1 MTWIQTIPTFAAA
14 LVVMFGPG
22 LAVLAAAGVRRLNL
36 AALAAPVSASI
47 SGCTAVV
54 APVVGLP
61 FNPLVYFA
69 VSAVLAAAALAA
81 RLVWRRRTPDWAG
94 KGVLAANGP
103 MTHLDLGRWIVW
115 AGVPLSVAF
124 AAFIIGRRYILGFG
138 GPENFSQTFDNIYH
152 LNAVR
157 YIQDHANGSSLTL
170 GNLTDS
176 SHSFYPAAMHDS
188 MALVLQLAGGPVPAV
203 VNVATIVI
211 GALVWP
217 LSCLFLISRVVGYRP
232 VPLMAAGVLSAG
244 FSAFPYL
251 MVAFGVLYPN
261 HAAIALMPAVLG
273 LAVEALGMS
282 RNQPSSALP
291 PVLALLGTFPGL
303 ALTHPSTAIGL
314 LGFAIPVVWA
324 RFFATWGAWR
334 KRTTSRTAF
343 RVWAALALAYTVG
356 VAGIWYVLRPS
367 LSAAPWAPFQSNA
380 RAIGEVL
387 ANAPMGTTVAWILTP
402 LTFIG
407 LYVLARQLRRLW
419 WVLAIYAIG
428 GALYIVVS
436 SWNPGSL
443 RTFLTGVWYN
453 DSFRLAAI
461 LPVVALP
468 VAILG
473 AEWLIWR
480 IRAGLELA
488 RGWAARTS
496 RLQRL
501 AESATPRWQGITA
514 MVVSLVILVM
524 GLGSQGGT
532 LSSVQDRIHEVFTLD
547 ENSMLVDSDERELL
561 AKVPAIVPAGDMI
574 VANPLMGGSLVYALE
589 DRRTVAPHVFG
600 ERNPTEQMVLAHW
613 DEAAYN
619 SRVCPAIKELKAYW
633 ALDFGTKTVIPSD
646 DPFVGLNDLAS
657 DSAPGVK
664 LMASVGHARLFKV
677 DCP

>member
-36 AALAAPVSASI
+36 AALAAPVSASVA
-47 SGCTAVV
+47 GCTAVV
-54 APVVGLP
+54 APFVRLP
-61 FNPLVYFA
+61 FNPVVYFV
-69 VSAVLAAAALAA
+69 VSAVLVVGTLAV
-81 RLVWRRRTPDWAG
+81 RILWRRRSSQRHG
-94 KGVLAANGP
+94 GGVLASNGP
-103 MTHLDLGRWIVW
+103 LTHLDLGRWIVW

-124 AAFIIGRRYILGFG
+124 AALVIGRRYILGFG
-138 GPENFSQTFDNIYH
+138 APEDFSQTFDNIYH
-152 LNAVR
+152 LNAIR
-157 YIQDHANGSSLTL
+157 YIEDHANGSSLTL
-170 GNLTDS
+170 GNLTDA

-188 MALVLQLAGGPVPAV
+188 MALILQLAGGPVPVV

-217 LSCLFLISRVVGYRP
+217 LSCLFLISRIVGYRP
-232 VPLMAAGVLSAG
+232 VPLMAAGALSAG

-273 LAVEALGMS
+273 LAIEALGMARS
-282 RNQPSSALP
+282 QPSSPLP
-291 PVLALLGTFPGL
+291 PILALVATFPGL

-314 LGFAIPVVWA
+314 LGFAVPVVWA
-324 RFFATWGAWR
+324 RFFVTWGAWR
-334 KRTTSRTAF
+334 KRTTSRRAL
-343 RVWAALALAYTVG
+343 RVWGAFALVYSIG
-356 VAGIWYVLRPS
+356 VAGIWYLLRPS

-419 WVLAIYAIG
+419 WVLAMYAIG
-428 GALYIVVS
+428 GALYVVVS
-436 SWNPGSL
+436 SWNPGWL

-473 AEWLIWR
+473 AEWLLWR
-480 IRAGLELA
+480 LRAGLELA
-488 RGWAARTS
+488 REWAAGTK
-496 RLQRL
+496 RLSPL
-501 AESATPRWQGITA
+501 AASAAPRWQGITA
-514 MVVSLVILVM
+514 IVVSLVILVM
-524 GLGSQGGT
+524 GVGSQGGT
-532 LSSVQDRIHEVFTLD
+532 LSSVQDRIHQVFTLD
-547 ENSMLVDSDERELL
+547 ANSMLVDSDERALL
-561 AKVPAIVPAGDMI
+561 QQVPGIVPAGDTI

-600 ERNPTEQMVLAHW
+600 DRNPTEAMVLNHW

-619 SRVCPAIKELKAYW
+619 SRVCPAIKELRAYW
-633 ALDFGTKTVIPSD
+633 ALDFGDKTVIPSD
-646 DPFVGLNDLAS
+646 DPFVGLNDLAT

-664 LMASVGHARLFKV
+664 LVAEVGHARLFRV
-677 DCP
+677 NCP